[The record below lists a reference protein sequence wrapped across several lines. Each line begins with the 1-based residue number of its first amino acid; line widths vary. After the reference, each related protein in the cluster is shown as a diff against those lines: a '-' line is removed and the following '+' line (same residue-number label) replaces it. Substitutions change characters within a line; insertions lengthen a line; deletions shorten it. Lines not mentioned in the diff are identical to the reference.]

1 MELFEKLDKALK
13 NLYSIFKKE
22 AVKVNKIMNK
32 SFIGAPEGSPPY
44 RWEKTINIDGKEYI
58 LVIEDDSY
66 MTSSVIK
73 LIMPNGESMDI
84 YPKAGK
90 KMVYYTISFA
100 LSRPKFSKVSDLN
113 ELKNELEI
121 TDQDLEELINKINLL
136 AVECV

>member
-22 AVKVNKIMNK
+22 AVKVNKITNK

-84 YPKAGK
+84 YPK
-90 KMVYYTISFA
+90 
-100 LSRPKFSKVSDLN
+100 VSDLN